1 MKYSLSNAPGTVPNN
16 TGWSIL
22 NFSGSV
28 SRNKSLINQAF
39 SGPYSPY
46 CHRPQADIAP
56 STALTLGK
64 IRYMLLYI
72 FGFSLSWSASLSDS
86 QEAISQK
93 DTRAISSPTACH
105 AGILARFLSLSG
117 HVALRHMVH
126 LDVGVLGEIK
136 RRQVIEEN
144 DKENE
149 KQAKKTTRTGSE
161 STVNS
166 TKVAKNG
173 VKNGNDFFVQQLERN

>member
-1 MKYSLSNAPGTVPNN
+1 MV
-16 TGWSIL
+16 W
-22 NFSGSV
+22 
-28 SRNKSLINQAF
+28 
-39 SGPYSPY
+39 
-46 CHRPQADIAP
+46 HRPFTKPD
-56 STALTLGK
+56 K
-64 IRYMLLYI
+64 INSYLRPTSWLRYRRKWNNRIWFLC
-72 FGFSLSWSASLSDS
+72 SWFCSASLSDS
-86 QEAISQK
+86 QEAITQK

-144 DKENE
+144 DKEKE
-149 KQAKKTTRTGSE
+149 KQAKKTRGAGSE

-166 TKVAKNG
+166 AKVAKTHWIENR
-173 VKNGNDFFVQQLERN
+173 NDCCQQLWRDINLRWTSALLPSN

>member
-1 MKYSLSNAPGTVPNN
+1 
-16 TGWSIL
+16 
-22 NFSGSV
+22 
-28 SRNKSLINQAF
+28 
-39 SGPYSPY
+39 
-46 CHRPQADIAP
+46 
-56 STALTLGK
+56 
-64 IRYMLLYI
+64 MLLHL
-72 FGFSLSWSASLSDS
+72 FGFSLSCSSSLSES
-86 QEAISQK
+86 QEAITQK
-93 DTRAISSPTACH
+93 DTRAISSPTSCH

-149 KQAKKTTRTGSE
+149 KQAKKTKGTGSE

-166 TKVAKNG
+166 TKVAKNLG
-173 VKNGNDFFVQQLERN
+173 QKWKRFFFLQQLEKNDLQISFCIVPIIFSHSNNAEVIKKKHNFYTRINSLC